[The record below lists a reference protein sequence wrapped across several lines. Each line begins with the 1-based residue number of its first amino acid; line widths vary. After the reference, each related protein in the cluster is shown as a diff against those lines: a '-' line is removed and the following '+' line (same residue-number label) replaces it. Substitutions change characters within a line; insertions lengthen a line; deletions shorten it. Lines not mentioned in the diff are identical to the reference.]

1 MTADYIFLNS
11 RDELLR
17 IEVSK
22 IIYLEGD
29 GNYTYIVEKNGNRE
43 ILPYTLAKMQT
54 LLSNSLKEKAAT
66 FVRVGKKHIVN
77 HHYVYRINIPQQ
89 RLELS
94 DGESFTYKLESS
106 KEALKALRELFIK
119 SAIK

>member
-1 MTADYIFLNS
+1 MTTDYIFLNS

-54 LLSNSLKEKAAT
+54 LLSTSLKEKAAT